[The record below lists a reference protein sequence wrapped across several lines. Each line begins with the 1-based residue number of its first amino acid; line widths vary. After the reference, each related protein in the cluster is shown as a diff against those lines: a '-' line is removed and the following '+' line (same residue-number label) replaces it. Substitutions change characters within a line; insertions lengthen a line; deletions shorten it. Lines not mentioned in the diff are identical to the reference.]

1 MLKTVPKPTLPKFH
15 DLPTLFAPEWG
26 SKALKGRLQEVNNAG
41 EAATRAR
48 TAYVTA
54 FEAHAK
60 GWDNPATADAS
71 TLANLPYLRVQQLQ
85 AELHC
90 RELADAFVLACD
102 EEGKTE
108 ELRRYQSLAD
118 ARRKAAAV
126 LVQAGFACFDLQAD
140 PLREKDLVLDEYQ
153 GTKDAHAAIKALAND
168 RWKLQSACNTHSQW
182 TGEVR
187 EALLSHR
194 TKVFAAAAAG

>member
-15 DLPTLFAPEWG
+15 DLPKLFAPDWT
-26 SKALKGRLQEVNNAG
+26 SKALKGRLQEVNNAV

-54 FEAHAK
+54 FEEHAR
-60 GWDNPATADAS
+60 GWENPATADAAK
-71 TLANLPYLRVQQLQ
+71 LANLPYLRVQQLQ
-85 AELHC
+85 SELHA
-90 RELADAFVLACD
+90 RETADAFVLACD
-102 EEGKTE
+102 EEGKAE
-108 ELRRYQSLAD
+108 NLRRNQALID

-126 LVQAGFACFDLQAD
+126 LVQAGFACFDLQAN
-140 PLREKDLVLDEYQ
+140 PLREQDIVLNEYQ
-153 GTKDAHAAIKALAND
+153 GTKDAGESLKALAND
-168 RWKLQSACNTHSQW
+168 LWQLQHACNVHTQW